1 VLYAAKCFWPD
12 VTEADLDRAA
22 ARATAE
28 KEAGYLGSMLFPKD
42 KLVLCLFDAP
52 SRVAVKRAS
61 ERAGIPCERVMELA
75 WLTRHNDGSAIQ
87 LKARKERR

>member
-12 VTEADLDRAA
+12 VTEAELDRAA

-28 KEAGYLGSMLFPKD
+28 KDAGYLGSMLFPRD

-52 SRVAVKRAS
+52 SRLAVKRAS
-61 ERAGIPCERVMELA
+61 EKAGIPCERVMELA
-75 WLTRHNDGSAIQ
+75 WLTRHNDGLGHPAEG
-87 LKARKERR
+87 KKGER

>member
-12 VTEADLDRAA
+12 VTEAELARAA

-28 KEAGYLGSMLFPKD
+28 DAGYLGSMLFPSD
-42 KLVLCLFDAP
+42 ELVLCLFDAP

-61 ERAGIPCERVMELA
+61 EKAGIPCERVMELA
-75 WLTRHNDGSAIQ
+75 WLTRHNDASAIQ